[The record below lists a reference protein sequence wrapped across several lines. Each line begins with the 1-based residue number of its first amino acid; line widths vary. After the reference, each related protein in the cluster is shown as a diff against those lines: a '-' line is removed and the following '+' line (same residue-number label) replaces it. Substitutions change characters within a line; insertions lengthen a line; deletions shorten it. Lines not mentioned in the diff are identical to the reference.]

1 MAISKDQTIEQ
12 VLRSDPKTMPVFL
25 KYGMHCFGC
34 HISVDETV
42 EQAALAHRVN
52 VESLIKDLN
61 AATVAS

>member
-1 MAISKDQTIEQ
+1 MAFNKDQTIEQ
-12 VLRSDPKTMPVFL
+12 VLRSNPQTMQVFL

-52 VESLIKDLN
+52 VESLMKDLN
-61 AATVAS
+61 AVTVAG